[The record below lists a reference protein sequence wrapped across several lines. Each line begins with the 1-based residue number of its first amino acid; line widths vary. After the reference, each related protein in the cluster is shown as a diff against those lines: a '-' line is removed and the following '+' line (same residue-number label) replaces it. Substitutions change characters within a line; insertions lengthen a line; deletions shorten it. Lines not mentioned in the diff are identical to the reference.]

1 MFHSMLSFLRSLF
14 AQELYLLIQFLKM
27 KEFWKVITILFWCSW
42 YVNKPVSGHEIYRVV
57 PGKPKHL
64 LNVALNNSENIS
76 LLISFNDSNTLFGF
90 QRGHGG
96 KVFLTVYAKPNTSYE
111 MTMTI
116 SDKNHSFTINM
127 LQCPPGLVFSPT
139 TKMCTCTPSYPKHNI
154 LQCNNS
160 DFSAKIFVGF
170 CVSSGENNTLLITRC
185 PFANQIHSIYTPLTN
200 KSNSNQLDFCKS
212 IHREG
217 KLCSKCLH
225 NYGVSVFSD
234 TYECIKP
241 CKNRWANIAK
251 YLAVEFIPTTIFF
264 LLILYFHIAVTTGPA
279 NGFIF
284 FGQMITVPIEV
295 IFLRYGLQ
303 IFFIGNPNEN
313 HYTNALEQVI
323 IAPYSIW
330 NLEFYRIF
338 NASVCLSEDL
348 KVINILALRYVSAIY
363 PLILLLI
370 AYFFI
375 ELQAMNIRPIVWL
388 WKIVCFPC
396 TRWRR
401 VWKAKTSIVD
411 AFATCALLSYNKFMY
426 VSFLLLAH
434 SDVYGQKD
442 KVLNFDPSVTFF
454 SKEHVRYVVLSVIII
469 LLFGIFPPLLL
480 TSYQF
485 KHCKSCLER
494 LKLRQP
500 GFEQFIDTFQG
511 CYKDGTDG
519 TADRRYFAGL
529 YFVFRVMM
537 LLVFSQSKDV
547 VTLLTYK
554 AVVSITF
561 LFICAVS
568 QPYKK
573 GIYTFIDCLFF
584 ALMAAIATI
593 QVYIYIR
600 LKQNE
605 ELPRTFLLYY
615 FLLYVP
621 LLYMIC
627 YVARWLFLC
636 YKNRDSNPY
645 VIHQNPDGGFRE
657 PVMKETD
664 EGRSPV
670 NIDISFRP
678 SITRT
683 EVSIAELSQERCSSD
698 SENVSA
704 SEEEAS
710 PLMKK
715 RREMEIFTQYGSSLV
730 DS

>member
-1 MFHSMLSFLRSLF
+1 MLFFLCSLF
-14 AQELYLLIQFLKM
+14 AQELYLFIQFLKM
-27 KEFWKVITILFWCSW
+27 KVFWKVITILVLGSLSI
-42 YVNKPVSGHEIYRVV
+42 NKPVSGQEMERLV
-57 PGKPKHL
+57 PGKPET
-64 LNVALNNSENIS
+64 LNVPLNSSENIS
-76 LLISFNDSNTLFGF
+76 LLISFDDSNTLFGF
-90 QRGHGG
+90 QRGYEG
-96 KVFLTVYAKPNTSYE
+96 KINLTVYAEPNTTHE
-111 MTMTI
+111 MNMNINNKTY
-116 SDKNHSFTINM
+116 SFTINM
-127 LQCPPGLVFSPT
+127 LQCPPGLVFNPT
-139 TKMCTCTPSYPKHNI
+139 LKMCTCTYSRFRNNI
-154 LQCNNS
+154 LLCNSSN
-160 DFSAKIFVGF
+160 FSAKIFVGF
-170 CVSSGENNTLLITRC
+170 CVSSENDKLLITRC
-185 PFANQIHSIYTPLTN
+185 PFANQIRSIYTPLIPN
-200 KSNSNQLDFCKS
+200 NSNELDFCKR
-212 IHREG
+212 IHRRG
-217 KLCSKCLH
+217 KLCSKCLQ
-225 NYGVSVFSD
+225 NYSVSVFSD
-234 TYECIKP
+234 TYECITP
-241 CKNRWANIAK
+241 CKNHWANIAK

-284 FGQMITVPIEV
+284 FSQMITVPIEV

-303 IFFIGNPNEN
+303 IFFLHNSSEAY
-313 HYTNALEQVI
+313 YTNALEQVV

-330 NLEFYRIF
+330 NLDFYRIF

-348 KVINILALRYVSAIY
+348 KVINVLALRYVSAVY
-363 PLILLLI
+363 PLVLLLI

-388 WKIVCFPC
+388 WKILCFPC

-434 SDVYGQKD
+434 SDVNGQKE

-454 SKEHVRYVVLSVIII
+454 SKEHVPYVVLSVIII
-469 LLFGIFPPLLL
+469 LLFGVFPPLLL
-480 TSYQF
+480 TFYQF

-494 LKLRQP
+494 LQLRQP
-500 GFEQFIDTFQG
+500 GLEQFIEIFQG

-519 TADRRYFAGL
+519 TGDRRYFAGL
-529 YFVFRVMM
+529 YFVFRVVI
-537 LLVFSQSKDV
+537 LLVFSQSKEV

-554 AVVSITF
+554 AVVSIIF
-561 LFICAVS
+561 LFICAIS

-573 GIYTFIDCLFF
+573 ALYTFIDCLFF
-584 ALMAAIATI
+584 AIMAVIATI
-593 QVYIYIR
+593 QVYTYIR
-600 LKQNE
+600 LKENGE
-605 ELPRTFLLYY
+605 ISRSFLLYY

-636 YKNRDSNPY
+636 YKNRDSNRY
-645 VIHQNPDGGFRE
+645 VIHQNPDDGFRE

-664 EGRSPV
+664 AGRSPV

-683 EVSIAELSQERCSSD
+683 EVSIAELSQERYSSD
-698 SENVSA
+698 SENVSG

-715 RREMEIFTQYGSSLV
+715 KREMEIFTQYGSTLV

>member
-1 MFHSMLSFLRSLF
+1 M
-14 AQELYLLIQFLKM
+14 LIQFLKM
-27 KEFWKVITILFWCSW
+27 KEFWEIITILILCSLS
-42 YVNKPVSGHEIYRVV
+42 VNKPVSGHEIETFV
-57 PGKPKHL
+57 PGKPKP
-64 LNVALNNSENIS
+64 LNVTLNSSEDVS
-76 LLISFNDSNTLFGF
+76 LLISFNDTNTLFGF
-90 QRGHGG
+90 QRDYEG
-96 KVFLTVYAKPNTSYE
+96 KINLIVYAKPNTSHE
-111 MTMTI
+111 MNMTI
-116 SDKNHSFTINM
+116 NNNNFNFIINM
-127 LQCPPGLVFSPT
+127 LKCPPGFVFNPT
-139 TKMCTCTPSYPKHNI
+139 LKVCTCTNSRPKNNI
-154 LQCNNS
+154 LLCNS
-160 DFSAKIFVGF
+160 STFSAKIFVGF
-170 CVSSGENNTLLITRC
+170 CVSLSSENDTLLITRC
-185 PFANQIHSIYTPLTN
+185 PFANQVRSIYTPLIIPN
-200 KSNSNQLDFCKS
+200 NSNQLDFCNR
-212 IHREG
+212 INRRG
-217 KLCSKCLH
+217 KLCGKCLQ

-234 TYECIKP
+234 TYECITP

-284 FGQMITVPIEV
+284 FSQMITVPIEV

-303 IFFIGNPNEN
+303 IFFLRNPNEAY
-313 HYTNALEQVI
+313 YTNALEQVI

-330 NLEFYRIF
+330 NLDFYRIF

-348 KVINILALRYVSAIY
+348 KVINVLALRYVSAVY
-363 PLILLLI
+363 PLVLLLI

-388 WKIVCFPC
+388 WKILCFPC

-426 VSFLLLAH
+426 VSFLLLSH
-434 SDVYGQKD
+434 SEVQGQKD
-442 KVLNFDPSVTFF
+442 KVLNFDPSITFF
-454 SKEHVRYVVLSVIII
+454 SNKHVPYVVLSVIII
-469 LLFGIFPPLLL
+469 LLFGVFPPLLL
-480 TSYQF
+480 TFYQF
-485 KHCKSCLER
+485 NHCKSCLER
-494 LKLRQP
+494 LQLRRP
-500 GFEQFIDTFQG
+500 GLEQFIETFQG

-529 YFVFRVMM
+529 YFVFRVVM
-537 LLVFSQSKDV
+537 LLVFSQSQEIV
-547 VTLLTYK
+547 VLLTYK
-554 AVVSITF
+554 AVVSIIF

-573 GIYTFIDCLFF
+573 ALYTFIDCLFF
-584 ALMAAIATI
+584 AIMAAIATI
-593 QVYIYIR
+593 QVYTYIR
-600 LKQNE
+600 LKENKE
-605 ELPRTFLLYY
+605 ISRVFLLYY

-636 YKNRDSNPY
+636 YKNRDSNRY
-645 VIHQNPDGGFRE
+645 VIHQNPDDGFRE

-664 EGRSPV
+664 AGRSPV

-683 EVSIAELSQERCSSD
+683 EVSIAELSQERYSSD
-698 SENVSA
+698 SENMSA

-715 RREMEIFTQYGSSLV
+715 KREMEIFTQYGSTLV